1 MYKLFNDKQIF
12 RFTLHLKAFFFVP
25 AGSLAEDPAFMH
37 YLSRKYTWFT
47 VPLAQG
53 PCWETPL
60 ALKDMITVMHLN
72 KLTFKHKAGIS
83 ICLPMTASSNK

>member
-37 YLSRKYTWFT
+37 YLFRKYTWFT

-53 PCWETPL
+53 PRWETPL
-60 ALKDMITVMHLN
+60 ALKFIYFRFITQQPPLRGAR
-72 KLTFKHKAGIS
+72 L
-83 ICLPMTASSNK
+83 